1 MLNYKFLDHTADI
14 AVEVTGSSLE
24 DLFTA
29 SAAALHES
37 IVEKHILENREE
49 KQFLFTDDSIEELL
63 VSFLSELNFL
73 ILTSKWMFNSIKEIK
88 INKNDKWQLD
98 AVLSGET
105 FNPAKHILK
114 EEIKAVTYHQ
124 MNITEEKG
132 IYKTKIIFDI

>member
-37 IVEKHILENREE
+37 IVEKHILENRDE
-49 KQFLFTDDSIEELL
+49 KQFSFTEDTVEELL
-63 VSFLSELNFL
+63 VTFLSELNFL
-73 ILTSKWMFNSIKEIK
+73 VLTSKWMFNSVREIN
-88 INKNDKWQLD
+88 INKNDKWHLD
-98 AVLSGET
+98 AAISGET

-124 MNITEEKG
+124 MNITNENG
-132 IYKTKIIFDI
+132 IYRTKIIFDI